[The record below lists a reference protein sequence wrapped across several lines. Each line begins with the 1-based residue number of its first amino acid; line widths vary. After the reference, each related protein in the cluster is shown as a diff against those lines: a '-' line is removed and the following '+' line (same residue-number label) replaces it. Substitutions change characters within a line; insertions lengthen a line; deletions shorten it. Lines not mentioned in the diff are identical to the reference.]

1 MTDGFVSSAGSA
13 LPPELETA
21 WIGAENAHLLDHV
34 ADGVFDDAIDPVR
47 LKAYLA
53 NPLDLM
59 CLALLKDQVVG
70 MVMCVIHL
78 HPDKPT
84 ELYLDE
90 IGTGDDWRRQG
101 IARVLMQRV
110 FERADAEGIDEIW
123 LGTEPDNLPARGLYE
138 STGAKGE
145 SALIYYLEW

>member
-1 MTDGFVSSAGSA
+1 MPRKFDTV
-13 LPPELETA
+13 
-21 WIGAENAHLLDHV
+21 WIDAENAHLLDRV
-34 ADGVFDDAIDPVR
+34 ADGVFDHAIDPGN
-47 LKAYLA
+47 LNAYLSVPQ
-53 NPLDLM
+53 NWM
-59 CLALLKDQVVG
+59 CLALNEGLVVG
-70 MVMCVIHL
+70 MVMCVVHL

-101 IARVLMQRV
+101 VARQLMQIV
-110 FERADAEGIDEIW
+110 FDRADAEGIDEIW

-145 SALIYYLEW
+145 AALIYYLEW

>member
-1 MTDGFVSSAGSA
+1 MKNGGSA
-13 LPPELETA
+13 LLREFDTV
-21 WIGAENAHLLDHV
+21 WVDAENAHLLDRV
-34 ADGVFDDAIDPVR
+34 ADGVFDHAIDPR
-47 LKAYLA
+47 NLKAYLA
-53 NPLDLM
+53 VPQNWM
-59 CLALLKDQVVG
+59 CLALNEGLVVG
-70 MVMCVIHL
+70 MVMCVVHL

-101 IARVLMQRV
+101 IARQLMQMV
-110 FERADAEGIDEIW
+110 FDRADAEGFDEIW

-145 SALIYYLEW
+145 AALIYYLEW